1 VRLAFF
7 PRNIAGIFISRQS
20 TSGGTTDFAF
30 VPSLGRTRF
39 FLNHNQEKHMQSPA
53 QDERTQELPAQE
65 REAAASQ
72 PISVLTAEQ
81 VYAQRLADTPFPGQV
96 PGPSFVP

>member
-1 VRLAFF
+1 
-7 PRNIAGIFISRQS
+7 
-20 TSGGTTDFAF
+20 
-30 VPSLGRTRF
+30 
-39 FLNHNQEKHMQSPA
+39 MQSPA